1 MTQPLR
7 WLWGL
12 APLALL
18 WGAGNVFLDD
28 GIQQDIG
35 RRAIATATSVA
46 GEAPGA
52 RPVTARVVG
61 RDVAISGE
69 ALSADGAAKAIA
81 QLNAE
86 FGVRRALG
94 GLSQV
99 VAQRPYSWSATRQ
112 GQTVTLN
119 GFVPDEETAKANVAA
134 ASAARPGLR
143 VDDRQ
148 ELAFGAPPGFQAM
161 TRAALAELS
170 KLASGKIALD
180 DQRFCIEGKAETPD
194 AFLGLKAA
202 LGTLPQ
208 AGFQA
213 VECLLEPPV
222 IAPYVWSA
230 ERRADG
236 SLGIAGNYPSD
247 DVRSRLIALLR
258 SGFPDAR
265 IDDLTKPAL
274 GAPAAFLAK
283 ATRAIGEL
291 ARLRSGKV
299 ELTGDAYAI
308 AGQGPESFEACQ
320 ALRLQIAQLDGPDSV
335 AQATI
340 ACPDAP
346 PPLPPMPALPEIP
359 PVFVP
364 IEPVPAEAP
373 APIVVPTPPPA
384 PENPTTTITIAPP
397 TTPPLPPAV
406 APPPATPA
414 PVVVPVPP
422 PPAVALVWQAE
433 KTPQGLVVTGS
444 VPDEAARVNLRAA
457 ASELANAG
465 PLDDRM
471 TLEPNLAKD
480 TDFPAA
486 TRFAFE
492 LLGHMTRGVVSL
504 AGAGLTLA
512 GDAAGEAGWRAI
524 EAALARSS
532 LPGGLQVRAGAT
544 NFAVRPYELSIAVDK
559 SGVGITGYLPDAASR
574 DGLAALVEASPLRG
588 KLNDSAKLVPT
599 APAGFAAAARLA
611 LADLLRLDMGSADI
625 SDRGVAIRGLTCRD
639 LIKSEVETSAS
650 ESQTGLKVEAVIGL
664 RQTGCVIDPP
674 NTCQNDLDALT
685 KRNSVLFGQG
695 ISVVTLDATTERVIN
710 EAFTIL
716 KQCPASRITVEGH
729 ANRDGDIRGFNNL
742 DLSQRRALRVRDELV
757 RRGLDPAQLDVAG
770 FGTTRPIV
778 SHGAPD
784 ARAMN
789 RRVQFTVAK

>member
-18 WGAGNVFLDD
+18 WGAGNVVLDD
-28 GIQQDIG
+28 AIQQDIG
-35 RRAIATATSVA
+35 RRAIATAASVA

-52 RPVTARVVG
+52 RPITARVVG

-69 ALSADGAAKAIA
+69 ALSADGAARAIA

-112 GQTVTLN
+112 DQTVTLN

-180 DQRFCIEGKAETPD
+180 DQRFCIEGKAETSD

-222 IAPYVWSA
+222 VAPYVWSA
-230 ERRADG
+230 ERRTDG

-247 DVRSRLIALLR
+247 DVRNRLLALLR
-258 SGFPDAR
+258 NSFPGAR
-265 IDDLTKPAL
+265 IEDLTKPAL

-283 ATRAIGEL
+283 VTRAVGEL

-308 AGQGPESFEACQ
+308 SGQGPESFEACQ

-364 IEPVPAEAP
+364 REPAPADPVPAATP
-373 APIVVPTPPPA
+373 ALSVVPTPPAPGSPA
-384 PENPTTTITIAPP
+384 TTVT
-397 TTPPLPPAV
+397 V
-406 APPPATPA
+406 APAPPATAA
-414 PVVVPVPP
+414 PVVVQAPAPP
-422 PPAVALVWQAE
+422 PVALVWQAE

-444 VPDEAARVNLRAA
+444 VPDEAARASLRAA
-457 ASELANAG
+457 ASELAKAG

-471 TLEPNLAKD
+471 RLEPNLAKD
-480 TDFPAA
+480 ADFPAA

-492 LLGHMTRGVVSL
+492 LLGHMMRGVVSL
-504 AGAGLTLA
+504 AGSGLTLA
-512 GDAAGEAGWRAI
+512 GDAAGEAGWRAL
-524 EAALARSS
+524 EAALARSP
-532 LPGGLQVRAGAT
+532 LPGGLQARAGAT
-544 NFAVRPYELSIAVDK
+544 NFAVRPYELSISVDK
-559 SGVGITGYLPDAASR
+559 SGVGVTGYLPDAASR

-588 KLNDSAKLVPT
+588 KLTDSIRLMPS

-625 SDRGVAIRGLTCRD
+625 TDKGVAIRGLTCRD
-639 LIKSEVETSAS
+639 LIKREVETSAS

-685 KRNSVLFGQG
+685 RRNTVLFGQG
-695 ISVVTLDATTERVIN
+695 TSVVNLDTTTERVIN

-729 ANRDGDIRGFNNL
+729 ANRDGEWRGFDNL

-778 SHGAPD
+778 PHGAPD